1 MSLTI
6 TLSPKAQALLAAAPQ
21 WPTAI
26 KQGIRKALNYELG
39 LAVGYIQRKKLSQ
52 RGPTTLGVRTN
63 RLRSSVWQQPAAIA
77 GDVIVAAIGS
87 NVRYAGVHEF
97 GGTFT
102 RTSKAGSVRLKADSS
117 GNVQKRGNLATFAKR
132 GAKNVKT
139 VSFAGGKSYS
149 VTVPAR
155 APFRTGLQERSPNIS
170 RALSNAVVT
179 ALSA

>member
-6 TLSPKAQALLAAAPQ
+6 TLSPHAQALLAAAPQ
-21 WPTAI
+21 WPMAI
-26 KQGIRKALNYELG
+26 KQGIRGALNKELS
-39 LAVGYIQRKKLSQ
+39 LAVGHIQRTKLSR
-52 RGPTTLGVRTN
+52 RGPSTLGVITN
-63 RLRSSVWQQPAAIA
+63 RLRSSVWQQPAEIS

-87 NVRYAGVHEF
+87 NVRYAGIHEF

-102 RTSKAGSVRLKADSS
+102 RTTKAGSVRLKADAS

-132 GAKNVKT
+132 GAARVKT

-155 APFRTGLQERSPNIS
+155 APFRTGLQERSPNLS
-170 RALSNAVVT
+170 RALSSAVVT
-179 ALSA
+179 ALTQ

>member
-21 WPTAI
+21 WSTAI
-26 KQGIRKALNYELG
+26 KEGIRKALNKELD
-39 LAVGYIQRKKLSQ
+39 LAVDYIKRVKLTR
-52 RGPTTLGVRTN
+52 RGPTTLGVINN
-63 RLRSSVWQQPAAIA
+63 RLRTSVWQQPAAIA
-77 GDVIVAAIGS
+77 GDVIVASIGS

-102 RTSKAGSVRLKADSS
+102 RTTKAGSVRLKADSS
-117 GNVQKRGNLATFAKR
+117 GNAQKRGNLATFAKR

-155 APFRTGLQERSPNIS
+155 APFRTGLEERSPNIS